1 MAQFKCPVCGEPLI
15 EESKLYRCLGRHSF
29 DKAASGYVN
38 LLMNNS
44 SSLKRHGDDKLMVSS
59 RHSFL
64 EGGFYEPLRNAL
76 TDELN
81 ALENVADVC
90 DIGCGEGYYTSAFAA
105 LGTREVFG
113 IDISKDALKYAARSC
128 EGTRFAVASAYSLP
142 FFDSSFDVLFN
153 VFAPCAYSEFA
164 RVIKHDGV
172 LIKAVPLCDHLWEL
186 KKAIYEKPYKNKPEL
201 TDDIFEKIGE
211 RELKYKIRLDSN
223 KRIYELFSMTPYLYK
238 TSRDDIKKLDE
249 LSFLETTVHFGV
261 EIYKKRV

>member
-1 MAQFKCPVCGEPLI
+1 MIQFKCPVCGALLFEEP
-15 EESKLYRCLGRHSF
+15 KLYCCNNHHSF

-44 SSLKRHGDDKLMVSS
+44 SSLKRHGDDKVMVSS
-59 RHSFL
+59 RRSFL
-64 EGGFYEPLRNAL
+64 EGGFYEPLKNAL
-76 TDELN
+76 TAELN
-81 ALENVADVC
+81 SLENSNTVC

-105 LGTREVFG
+105 NGAREVFG
-113 IDISKDALKYAARSC
+113 IDISKEALRFAARRC
-128 EGTRFAVASAYSLP
+128 ENAKLAVASAYSLP

-164 RVIKHDGV
+164 RVIKREGV
-172 LIKAVPLCDHLWEL
+172 LIKAVPLSDHLWEL

-211 RELKYKIRLDSN
+211 RELKYKIQLDSN
-223 KRIYELFSMTPYLYK
+223 KRISELFSMTPYLYK
-238 TSRDDIKKLDE
+238 TSRDDIKKLEE